1 LPIVRE
7 IEAPPN
13 AEVAKMVA
21 AAAKAEG
28 EKVGAGR

>member
-1 LPIVRE
+1 VRE
-7 IEAPPN
+7 TEAPPN

-21 AAAKAEG
+21 GAARAEVPKG

>member
-7 IEAPPN
+7 TEAPPN

-28 EKVGAGR
+28 EKVGVGR